1 MDGLDRELIGAA
13 HPADHAYLRREGRTG
28 FLVRERG
35 TGRVHGY
42 VYGSGAGR
50 LGPVAALDPALH
62 PALLGVAVRET
73 PMPGTVAMWVPGT
86 ADRAMRALLEAGLRL
101 RRLPGPDLLVAPGPP
116 VRALRP
122 DLARAGL
129 STHATRRLAGDA
141 AGGVFARGPGS
152 VDHRRR
158 ARAPL
163 AASAR
168 RSRSRRSTGRIG
180 LPMLASGERGSLDC
194 ALGRSRHRDPH
205 TSERMTATQGPT
217 PSASPTPPSLI
228 ERLTGRARPVET
240 DHAVVVL
247 HDVTKRY
254 PNGKE
259 ALKDV
264 DLVVPEG
271 DFVFLVGPSGAGK
284 STLMKLLIRDELAT
298 HGDVVID
305 GYDLARIKR
314 RQVPRI
320 RRKIGT
326 VFQDFKLLPRK
337 SVWENVAFALEVT
350 GTPRRQI
357 RPAVDRV
364 LALVG
369 LTDAADQIPTQ
380 LSGGEQQRTAIARA
394 LVHDPRIIIADEPT
408 GNLDPV
414 ISWEIIQLLLRI
426 NELGVTILM
435 ATHQAEVVTA
445 LRKRVVALED
455 GRIIRDETGATYH
468 RED

>member
-1 MDGLDRELIGAA
+1 
-13 HPADHAYLRREGRTG
+13 
-28 FLVRERG
+28 
-35 TGRVHGY
+35 
-42 VYGSGAGR
+42 
-50 LGPVAALDPALH
+50 
-62 PALLGVAVRET
+62 
-73 PMPGTVAMWVPGT
+73 
-86 ADRAMRALLEAGLRL
+86 
-101 RRLPGPDLLVAPGPP
+101 
-116 VRALRP
+116 
-122 DLARAGL
+122 
-129 STHATRRLAGDA
+129 
-141 AGGVFARGPGS
+141 
-152 VDHRRR
+152 
-158 ARAPL
+158 
-163 AASAR
+163 
-168 RSRSRRSTGRIG
+168 
-180 LPMLASGERGSLDC
+180 
-194 ALGRSRHRDPH
+194 
-205 TSERMTATQGPT
+205 MTATQGPT
-217 PSASPTPPSLI
+217 PTASPTHPSLI
-228 ERLTGRARPVET
+228 ERLTGRARPPQT

-350 GTPRRQI
+350 GTPRSQI

-369 LTDAADQIPTQ
+369 LTETADQIPTQ

-414 ISWEIIQLLLRI
+414 ISWEI
-426 NELGVTILM
+426 
-435 ATHQAEVVTA
+435 QAEVVTA

-455 GRIIRDETGATYH
+455 GRIIRDETGAAYH